1 MFSILFH
8 HSNVELPI
16 ELERWLSRI
25 IVTPRLHGIHH
36 STIRDETDSNW
47 SSGLTLWDWL
57 HGTLK
62 VNVPQ
67 QAITIGVP
75 AYRQSR
81 DVSLPKIILMPFVSQ
96 PPSWQLPGNGE
107 PRREDLPAP
116 EPTGGMRR

>member
-1 MFSILFH
+1 MLSILFH

-36 STIRDETDSNW
+36 SMVRDETDSNW

-81 DVSLPKIILMPFVSQ
+81 DVSLRKIILMPFVSQ

-107 PRREDLPAP
+107 PRREALPA
-116 EPTGGMRR
+116 RRSQLMV